1 LAVKGKNDMVWAKSP
16 GVTGYPQVVIYLR
29 WNSLCEGS
37 KDMHM
42 KESVKKGFGFGL
54 TSGVITTL
62 GMMVGLSASTGSR
75 TAVIG
80 GIIAIAIADAFS
92 DAVGMHIS
100 EEAEN
105 HHSTKEVWEATFST
119 LLSKFLFA
127 LTFLVPI
134 LVFQL
139 ATAIFVS
146 VCWGVSL
153 VIIFSWHLANL
164 QGGKIYRV
172 VLEHVAIVG
181 LVIFITHYVGG
192 WVRTFSQ

>member
-1 LAVKGKNDMVWAKSP
+1 MVWAGNP
-16 GVTGYPQVVIYLR
+16 GLMGYPQGAIHR
-29 WNSLCEGS
+29 QWNSLSEETE
-37 KDMHM
+37 DMHM

-62 GMMVGLSASTGSR
+62 GMMVGLNASTGSR

-119 LLSKFLFA
+119 LFSKFLFA
-127 LTFLVPI
+127 LTFVVPV
-134 LVFQL
+134 LMFQL
-139 ATAIFVS
+139 STAIYVS

-164 QGGKIYRV
+164 QGSKIYRV

-181 LVIFITHYVGG
+181 LVILITHYVGR
-192 WVRTFSQ
+192 WIATLY